1 MEEDITS
8 GDESDDADLTDGSSS
23 ESVWSNE
30 DSSTT
35 DESLLMHYSRACRHY
50 KPRRGGLATI
60 WEGSPF
66 VLVKVR
72 QNVFFALYLPNTLAG

>member
-30 DSSTT
+30 DSSDAAKTE
-35 DESLLMHYSRACRHY
+35 ESLLMHYSRACRHY
-50 KPRRGGLATI
+50 KLRRGGLATI

-72 QNVFFALYLPNTLAG
+72 QGFFSCSLFT